1 MVCNVYLLHI
11 VQVTCVQLQA
21 MFVIIRMKMRSSSG
35 SNNNNNTTSTVEVK
49 TLLSILL
56 YTIVP
61 TIWCLGSQG
70 LRFFW
75 RILIRHGFL
84 FEKVFPKILRTFQK
98 HQTFTGI
105 LTEPIFAA
113 TDLGLSFGLINLSF
127 LPKTQSYETIFRSTY
142 PLAHSVATLVGIG
155 PYRRSLMEMLKQL
168 KKRLMGGIGNVK
180 VSIKTIMVLPV
191 STKLSKIWS
200 NLWSELTK
208 TNQIE

>member
-1 MVCNVYLLHI
+1 
-11 VQVTCVQLQA
+11 
-21 MFVIIRMKMRSSSG
+21 MFVIIRMKMRSSS
-35 SNNNNNTTSTVEVK
+35 SSNNNNNNTTSPMEVK

-70 LRFFW
+70 LRFFFGE
-75 RILIRHGFL
+75 ISIRHGFL
-84 FEKVFPKILRTFQK
+84 FEKVFAKILTTFQI

-113 TDLGLSFGLINLSF
+113 TDFGLSFGLINVSF
-127 LPKTQSYETIFRSTY
+127 LPKIGPYELTFRSTY
-142 PLAHSVATLVGIG
+142 PLAHSVATLVGMA

-180 VSIKTIMVLPV
+180 VSVTTNAVLPV
-191 STKLSKIWS
+191 STRLGKI
-200 NLWSELTK
+200 
-208 TNQIE
+208 